1 MKNGVYEGNV
11 LGVAHY
17 LADRNNQFIVDVKMT
32 SVFKRIEHKRE
43 SNIYYSKLKKV
54 TIKPITYRINVF
66 PFENTVRIVLP
77 ERSYGFHLE
86 YASDGG
92 VQTSF
97 FKFQFEQREFYIERV
112 PFDHFTT
119 NITAIDETIDSAIEA
134 QITDDIYSVFD
145 PQHASFSTD
154 SCLDEEGKW
163 FFKADSKPIVS
174 FETRYNF

>member
-1 MKNGVYEGNV
+1 MNNGVYEGNV
-11 LGVAHY
+11 LGVARY
-17 LADRNNQFIVDVKMT
+17 LADRGNQFIVDVKMP
-32 SVFKRIEHKRE
+32 SVFKRIELNRE

-66 PFENTVRIVLP
+66 PLEKTVRIVLP

-97 FKFQFEQREFYIERV
+97 FKFQFKQREFYIERI
-112 PFDHFTT
+112 PLEHFTT
-119 NITAIDETIDSAIEA
+119 NITAIDEKIDSEIQA
-134 QITDDIYSVFD
+134 QITDDIYCLFD
-145 PQHASFSTD
+145 PQLAVLSTD
-154 SCLDEEGKW
+154 SCIDEEGKW

-174 FETRYNF
+174 FESRYDL